1 MTYDEFKSKFID
13 FERLEELVFLK
24 EKKKILRWLKENNK
38 YKRYTSFY

>member
-24 EKKKILRWLKENNK
+24 EKKKRAKLLDGKRALRYNM
-38 YKRYTSFY
+38 

>member
-24 EKKKILRWLKENNK
+24 RKEKN
-38 YKRYTSFY
+38 T